1 VLHLRLLLLAH
12 QKLLNGGDGGG
23 ARRRW
28 RRCRG
33 PMSSSLTRAVAC
45 GGSGIAVA
53 GKFKVGSGS
62 GARREWHGGGRR
74 VRARLGRRHM
84 EGAARQWPASSSSA
98 GGGCAG
104 RERHG
109 GGGREAALCRQSQD
123 ARESGGR
130 FTEAT
135 KMPIPRRRQNG
146 ALGKIDSVQS
156 TLGIGSFGSTRRLF
170 SMEAAY
176 NLSQTGP

>member
-1 VLHLRLLLLAH
+1 
-12 QKLLNGGDGGG
+12 
-23 ARRRW
+23 
-28 RRCRG
+28 
-33 PMSSSLTRAVAC
+33 MSSSLARAVAR
-45 GGSGIAVA
+45 GGSGMAVA
-53 GKFKVGSGS
+53 GKFKLGSGG

-74 VRARLGRRHM
+74 VRARLGRRHA
-84 EGAARQWPASSSSA
+84 EGVARRWPASSSSA
-98 GGGCAG
+98 RAAA
-104 RERHG
+104 HG
-109 GGGREAALCRQSQD
+109 GSGTAVAGEFELGRGWLRGEGATRRWREGGSTLQTKSLKEED

-156 TLGIGSFGSTRRLF
+156 ALGIGSFGSTRGLF

-176 NLSQTGP
+176 NLSQTRP

>member
-1 VLHLRLLLLAH
+1 VSGPDEFEL
-12 QKLLNGGDGGG
+12 DSGGG
-23 ARRRW
+23 ARRERHSGGRQVQARLGQRRAEGVARRW
-28 RRCRG
+28 
-33 PMSSSLTRAVAC
+33 PASSSSARASARR
-45 GGSGIAVA
+45 GSGTAVA
-53 GKFKVGSGS
+53 GEFELGSG
-62 GARREWHGGGRR
+62 GGTRRE
-74 VRARLGRRHM
+74 
-84 EGAARQWPASSSSA
+84 RQWPASSSSA